1 MNSIKKDD
9 FMKQFTS
16 ALPIG
21 LYDTIKDK
29 VIGIAG
35 AGGLGSNIAVALV
48 RTGLTKIII
57 ADFDRVE
64 FSNLNRQYYFYSH
77 VGEYKVDALKE
88 QLERINPF
96 VEITTSK
103 KFLDRTNFSEI
114 FKNCDIVV
122 EAFDNAES
130 KSEIIDHFISKG
142 KTIFSGVG
150 MAGIYS
156 ANIIKTKK
164 LGKNLYLS
172 GDFINEANSE
182 NGLIASRVAVAANH
196 EANMIIRF
204 LYGETEV

>member
-21 LYDTIKDK
+21 LYDIIKDK
-29 VIGIAG
+29 TIGIAG

-57 ADFDRVE
+57 ADFDKVE

-77 VGEYKVDALKE
+77 IGEYKVDALKE
-88 QLERINPF
+88 QLEKINPF
-96 VEITTSK
+96 VEIITYK
-103 KFLDRTNFSEI
+103 KYLDRTNFSEV
-114 FKNCDIVV
+114 FQNCDIIV
-122 EAFDNAES
+122 EAFDTAES
-130 KSEIIDHFISKG
+130 KSEIIDYFISKN

-156 ANIIKTKK
+156 ANLIKTKK

-204 LYGETEV
+204 LSGEKEV